1 VIFSRDRGN
10 SGRRARAERRGA
22 GPRHA
27 AGRRRIPEEPDAL
40 DDASL
45 GEDGHDEGEPPV
57 ARDRGPYDV
66 DEAPPGVTG
75 LDLGSLRIPAV
86 NGVEVRV
93 QAGPNGDV
101 QQVALVSGAS
111 ALQLDVLAAPR
122 SEGIWDEVRA
132 ELTQSLRAAGAS
144 VEEVAGE
151 YGVELRAS
159 LRGPE
164 GTQEL
169 RYLGIDGPRWM
180 VRAVYHGRAAV
191 DPSAA
196 GPLAE
201 CLAGLVVDRGRQ
213 AMPVGERLPLR
224 LPREMVQGNAPE
236 AAATPTTPFA
246 GNPAEGTPGRDAPL
260 RRQAPRGGRG
270 A

>member
-1 VIFSRDRGN
+1 VIFFRDRGRA
-10 SGRRARAERRGA
+10 GRTRAERRGA

-27 AGRRRIPEEPDAL
+27 AGRRRVREEPDAR
-40 DDASL
+40 DDASF
-45 GEDGHDEGEPPV
+45 DEGGHNEGERPV
-57 ARDRGPYDV
+57 AQGRGPYDV
-66 DEAPPGVTG
+66 DEAPPEVPG

-86 NGVEVRV
+86 DGVEVRV

-101 QQVALVSGAS
+101 QQLALVSGAS
-111 ALQLDVLAAPR
+111 ALQLDVFAAPR
-122 SEGIWDEVRA
+122 SEGIWEEVRA
-132 ELTQSLRAAGAS
+132 ELTQSLLAAGAS

-180 VRAVYHGRAAV
+180 VRAIYHGRAAV
-191 DPSAA
+191 DPAAA

-224 LPREMVQGNAPE
+224 LPREMVQGRAPE
-236 AAATPTTPFA
+236 AAAAPATPFA
-246 GNPAEGTPGRDAPL
+246 GNPAEGTPERGGPPG
-260 RRQAPRGGRG
+260 RQAPRGGRG